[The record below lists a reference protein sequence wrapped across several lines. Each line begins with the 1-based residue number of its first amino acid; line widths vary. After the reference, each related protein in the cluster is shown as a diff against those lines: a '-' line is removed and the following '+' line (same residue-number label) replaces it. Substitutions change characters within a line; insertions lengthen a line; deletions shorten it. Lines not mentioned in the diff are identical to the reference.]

1 MPKYTQLS
9 TSLFCFSSLQG
20 ETGRP
25 GMPGEKGDIGAV
37 VSHLHHHPHPPPP
50 APIPSEIYEHACNR
64 DIFLH

>member
-1 MPKYTQLS
+1 MHKYTQLS
-9 TSLFCFSSLQG
+9 TFFFCFASLQG

-50 APIPSEIYEHACNR
+50 APTLSEIYEPACNR
-64 DIFLH
+64 DISLH